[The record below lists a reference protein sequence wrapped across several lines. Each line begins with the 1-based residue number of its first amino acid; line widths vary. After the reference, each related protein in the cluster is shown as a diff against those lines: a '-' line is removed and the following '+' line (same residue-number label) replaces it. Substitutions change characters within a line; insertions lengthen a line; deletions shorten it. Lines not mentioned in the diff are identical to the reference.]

1 MNQYRFFYVPEMSN
15 ARVRQI
21 WNSTLCKNLHVIQPA
36 FRGRMGVGIE
46 KNCGLGPYSRT
57 RVQFFSNTDL
67 SASHKISR
75 SWAKIQRR
83 ASMVWKGRV
92 REILCCRNFLLL
104 VHVFVTQTLHSPPI
118 SPYPTA
124 EKWSWTFL
132 LKKASVLGNTDGKYF
147 FQILSFPLI
156 CAAGWGGL
164 GPGSGQKSRGS
175 VLVCVFWKNLK
186 LLFSKTWNFIFKIL

>member
-57 RVQFFSNTDL
+57 WVQFFSNTDL

-83 ASMVWKGRV
+83 TIMVWKGRV
-92 REILCCRNFLLL
+92 REILCCRNFFLL

-118 SPYPTA
+118 SPYPT
-124 EKWSWTFL
+124 
-132 LKKASVLGNTDGKYF
+132 GNTDGKIF
-147 FQILSFPLI
+147 FQILSFSLI

-164 GPGSGQKSRGS
+164 GPGSGLNSEVAWECFS
-175 VLVCVFWKNLK
+175 LCLLK
-186 LLFSKTWNFIFKIL
+186 ESEITFFQNMHFYF